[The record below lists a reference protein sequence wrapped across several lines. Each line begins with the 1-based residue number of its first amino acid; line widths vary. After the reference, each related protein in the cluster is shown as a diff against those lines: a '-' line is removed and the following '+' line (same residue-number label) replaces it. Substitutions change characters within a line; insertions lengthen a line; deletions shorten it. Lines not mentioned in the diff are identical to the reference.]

1 MIMLAIAGTLALH
14 VVVALLLW
22 RWILRDV
29 RRKLGVWQD
38 DIQRR
43 GL

>member
-1 MIMLAIAGTLALH
+1 MIILAISGTLALH
-14 VVVALLLW
+14 IVAALIVR
-22 RWILRDV
+22 RWILSDV

-43 GL
+43 GR